1 MARPTPSATVCAMSL
16 AIAIITTA
24 GAAAGAPRGGCKT
37 ACTGFAEFD
46 AEAMMKKHG
55 MQLPRCCPSDGLS
68 SEWMAAATSAN
79 KSVLDYLYP
88 P

>member
-1 MARPTPSATVCAMSL
+1 MSVPKVAGLEVVAT
-16 AIAIITTA
+16 
-24 GAAAGAPRGGCKT
+24 CKT

-79 KSVLDYLYP
+79 KSVLDYLDP